1 VFDVVVVYLISDTE
15 VDQSVLLGK
24 KLRGL
29 GQGRIVGP
37 GGKVT
42 KGETHLDAAI
52 REVFEEVGIELT
64 PDNLTH
70 RAVITYP
77 FPDRPENSQR
87 SFVYTAEKWLGEAV
101 SSDELEPRWYRLAD
115 IPWDQ
120 MWADAKLW
128 LPRVFEGHFVEGT
141 LTIGSVDEVVD
152 QQWSSF

>member
-1 VFDVVVVYLISDTE
+1 VFDVVVVYLMADTG
-15 VDQSVLLGK
+15 VGRSVLLGR

-42 KGETHLDAAI
+42 PGESHLDAAI
-52 REVFEEVGIELT
+52 RDVFEEVGIEFRAEH
-64 PDNLTH
+64 LTH

-77 FPDRPENSQR
+77 FLDRPDNSQR
-87 SFVYTAEKWLGEAV
+87 SFVYTAHRWVGEVVA
-101 SSDELEPRWYRLAD
+101 SEELEPQWYRLAD

-152 QQWSSF
+152 QKWSRF